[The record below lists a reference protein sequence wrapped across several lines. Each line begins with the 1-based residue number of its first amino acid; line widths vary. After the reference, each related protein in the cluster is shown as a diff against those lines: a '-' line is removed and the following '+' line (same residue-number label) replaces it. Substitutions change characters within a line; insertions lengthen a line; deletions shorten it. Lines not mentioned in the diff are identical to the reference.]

1 MNKSEREEIK
11 SIVREV
17 VQEALAPIEARLA
30 QTVTRDELQTA
41 IAPLVTR
48 DEMLAAFDRY
58 AELNQQQFHLIS
70 QQIQHIS
77 QQIQRVS
84 QRLDS
89 LEARVAKLEERL
101 GDVEQRLGNVE
112 DQMENFSRRLQAMN
126 DSLAPLVEDR
136 KQTQAYVLT
145 LDERIVA
152 ERAESQSEHEKLL
165 ARVNELESRIAELES
180 RQNG

>member
-11 SIVREV
+11 SVVREV
-17 VQEALAPIEARLA
+17 VKEALAPIEARLA

-41 IAPLVTR
+41 LAPLVTRDEMQTAIAPLATR

-70 QQIQHIS
+70 QQIQ
-77 QQIQRVS
+77 RVS

-89 LEARVAKLEERL
+89 LEARVTKLEE
-101 GDVEQRLGNVE
+101 RLGNVE
-112 DQMENFSRRLQAMN
+112 DQMENFSRRLQTMN

-165 ARVNELESRIAELES
+165 ARVTELESRIAELER
-180 RQNG
+180 RQ

>member
-11 SIVREV
+11 SVVREV

-30 QTVTRDELQTA
+30 QTVTRDE
-41 IAPLVTR
+41 
-48 DEMLAAFDRY
+48 MLAAFDRY
-58 AELNQQQFHLIS
+58 AELNQQQFHL
-70 QQIQHIS
+70 IS

>member
-1 MNKSEREEIK
+1 MKAQEQEELK
-11 SIVREV
+11 ELVRDV
-17 VQEALAPIEARLA
+17 V
-30 QTVTRDELQTA
+30 RDELKNFA
-41 IAPLVTR
+41 TR

-70 QQIQHIS
+70 QQIQ
-77 QQIQRVS
+77 RVS

-89 LEARVAKLEERL
+89 LEARVAKLEEH
-101 GDVEQRLGNVE
+101 LGNVE
-112 DQMENFSRRLQAMN
+112 HQMENFSRRLQTMN
-126 DSLAPLVEDR
+126 DSVATLVEDR

-165 ARVNELESRIAELES
+165 ARVTELESRIAELER
-180 RQNG
+180 RQ

>member
-11 SIVREV
+11 SVVREV
-17 VQEALAPIEARLA
+17 VKDAPAPIEARPA
-30 QTVTRDELQTA
+30 PTVTRDELQTA
-41 IAPLVTR
+41 LAPLVTR
-48 DEMLAAFDRY
+48 DEMLAAFDHHS
-58 AELNQQQFHLIS
+58 ELSQQQFHLIA
-70 QQIQHIS
+70 QQIQSIS

-89 LEARVAKLEERL
+89 LEARVAKLEEH
-101 GDVEQRLGNVE
+101 LGNVE
-112 DQMENFSRRLQAMN
+112 HQMENFSRRLQTMN
-126 DSLAPLVEDR
+126 DSVATLVEDR

-165 ARVNELESRIAELES
+165 ARVTELESRIAELER
-180 RQNG
+180 RQ

>member
-1 MNKSEREEIK
+1 MNKSEREELK
-11 SIVREV
+11 SVVRDTVKESLEPV
-17 VQEALAPIEARLA
+17 EARLEKIESRLA
-30 QTVTRDELQTA
+30 QTVTRDEVKTIISEA

-70 QQIQHIS
+70 QQIQ
-77 QQIQRVS
+77 RVS

-89 LEARVAKLEERL
+89 LETRVAKLEERI
-101 GDVEQRLGNVE
+101 GNIE
-112 DQMENFSRRLQAMN
+112 HQMENFSRRLQTMN
-126 DSLAPLVEDR
+126 DAVATLVEDR

-152 ERAESQSEHEKLL
+152 ERAESQSEHERLL
-165 ARVNELESRIAELES
+165 ARVNELESRVAELEN